1 MLRVGVEKVF
11 VLFGTF
17 VLEVN
22 EDAMD
27 LLLVIWAVVL
37 VKLGRVFPDVGV

>member
-22 EDAMD
+22 GDDVD
-27 LLLVIWAVVL
+27 LLLVIWAVVI
-37 VKLGRVFPDVGV
+37 VKLGRVFPDVGI